1 MPDSQSI
8 VIGSGPDGL
17 AVSQALRLGNRH
29 GLVAGAT
36 GTGKTVTLQ
45 RLAEAFS
52 DAGVAVFAA
61 DIKGDLCGL
70 GAAGDPQGKIAERIA
85 GMSWLNHTPQ
95 AYPVTLWDIHG
106 KSGHPLRTTLSE
118 MGPLLLGSLL
128 ELTDS
133 QQAALYAAFKIADRE
148 GLLLLDI
155 KDLKALL
162 NHLRDNPQLL
172 GEDSSLMTTGS
183 SQALQR
189 RLAILEQQG
198 AEALFGERALQLEDI
213 LQPASDGRGRIHLL
227 DASRLVHEAPKVYAT
242 FLLWLLAEL
251 FEQLPERGDA
261 DKPLLALFFDEA
273 HLLFADTPKALQE
286 RLEQVVRL
294 IRSKG
299 VGVYFVTQSPG
310 DLPDDV
316 LAQLGLRIQH
326 GLRAFTAKEQKSL
339 RAVADGFRP
348 NPEINTLEV
357 LTQLGTG
364 EALVGTLQDK
374 GTPAMVQR
382 VLIAPPQSRIGPLSE
397 AERASLIARSPL
409 AGRYDKP
416 IDRESAY
423 EMLIARKVA
432 TPDSADVSEKTEKEQ
447 QSFSDMAGEFLGGI
461 AGQAMKNAARQAA
474 NQLGRQLVRGLMGSL
489 LGGGKKRR

>member
-1 MPDSQSI
+1 MPDVAQLL
-8 VIGSGPDGL
+8 IGAD
-17 AVSQALRLGNRH
+17 QAGQPLGQDLRLANRH
-29 GLVAGAT
+29 GLIAGAT

-45 RLAEAFS
+45 RLAEGFS

-70 GAAGDPQGKIAERIA
+70 GAAGAPSGKIAERIA
-85 GMSWLNHTPQ
+85 GMPWLQHRPQ
-95 AYPVTLWDIHG
+95 AYPVTLWDVHG
-106 KSGHPLRTTLSE
+106 HSGHPLRTTLSE

-133 QQAALYAAFKIADRE
+133 QQAALYAAFKVADRD
-148 GLLLLDI
+148 GLLLLDL

-162 NHLRDNPQLL
+162 GYLRDNPQVL
-172 GEDSSLMTTGS
+172 GDDSALMTTGS
-183 SQALQR
+183 SQALLR
-189 RLAILEQQG
+189 RLATLEQQG
-198 AEALFGERALQLEDI
+198 AEALFGEPALQLQD
-213 LQPASDGRGRIHLL
+213 LLAPAADGRGRIHLL

-273 HLLFADTPKALQE
+273 HLLFAGTPKALQE

-299 VGVYFVTQSPG
+299 VGVYFVTQSPA
-310 DLPDDV
+310 DLPDNV
-316 LAQLGLRIQH
+316 LAQLGLRVQH
-326 GLRAFTAKEQKSL
+326 GLRAFTAKEQKAL
-339 RAVADGFRP
+339 KAVADGFRP
-348 NPEINTLEV
+348 NPAFDSLVV
-357 LTQLGTG
+357 LTELGIG

-382 VLIAPPQSRIGPLSE
+382 VLVAPPQSRIGPLSE
-397 AERASLIARSPL
+397 AERAAIIAASPL
-409 AGRYDKP
+409 AGRYDQP

-423 EMLIARKVA
+423 EMLLARKA
-432 TPDSADVSEKTEKEQ
+432 PAPQEAAPTEPSLADK
-447 QSFSDMAGEFLGGI
+447 AGELLGGV
-461 AGQAMKNAARQAA
+461 AGQALKSAMRQAA
-474 NQLGRQLVRGLMGSL
+474 NQLGRELVRGLMGSL
-489 LGGGKKRR
+489 LGGKKRR

>member
-1 MPDSQSI
+1 MPDSLQI
-8 VIGSGPDGL
+8 VIGAGPDGL
-17 AVSQALRLGNRH
+17 PVSQALRLGNRH

-70 GAAGDPQGKIAERIA
+70 GAPGAPQGKIAERIA
-85 GMSWLNHTPQ
+85 GMPWLNHVPQ
-95 AYPVTLWDIHG
+95 GYPVTLWDIRG
-106 KSGHPLRTTLSE
+106 ESGHPLRTTLSE

-133 QQAALYAAFKIADRE
+133 QQAALYAAFKVADRE

-162 NHLRDNPQLL
+162 NYLRDNPQVLGDDSALL
-172 GEDSSLMTTGS
+172 TTGS

-189 RLAILEQQG
+189 RLAVLEQQG
-198 AEALFGERALQLEDI
+198 AEALFGEPALQLEDI
-213 LQPASDGRGRIHLL
+213 LQPARDGRGRIHLL

-261 DKPLLALFFDEA
+261 DKPILALFFDEA
-273 HLLFADTPKALQE
+273 HLLFSDTPKALRE

-310 DLPDDV
+310 DLPDEI
-316 LAQLGLRIQH
+316 LAQFGLRIQH

-348 NPEINTLEV
+348 NPQIDALAV
-357 LTQLGTG
+357 LTQLGIG

-374 GTPAMVQR
+374 GTPAMVQQ
-382 VLIAPPQSRIGPLSE
+382 VLVAPPQSRIGPLS
-397 AERASLIARSPL
+397 AVERAALIAKSPL

-432 TPDSADVSEKTEKEQ
+432 PSESDQPADKTAEEQ
-447 QSFSDMAGEFLGGI
+447 ASFADKAGEFLGSV
-461 AGQAMKNAARQAA
+461 AGQAMKSAVRQAA
-474 NQLGRQLVRGLMGSL
+474 NQLGRQLMRGLMGSL
-489 LGGGKKRR
+489 LGGGRKRK